1 MKIRLIQLVLLVS
14 PMTLL
19 AQLSMQQ
26 DAVTIADTKIAS
38 PKTESGKAVTII
50 TAEELATAPVSSV
63 DEALRFYAGVNVNS
77 RGGFGV
83 QSDVGLRGSTF
94 SQVLWLLDGMRLND
108 PLTGHFNSYLP
119 ITMEEIHHIEVVKGP
134 GALSFGPDAVGGV
147 IHIFS
152 KSYMRDFDSSGPLS
166 LHAAGGSHG
175 YVMGEAAAQVHRK
188 KSHFTISGRHQSS
201 DGEQFRNPNDIMDAP
216 STYNTDFGISTVS
229 SSFQQ
234 RFSDS
239 LRLFVRGGYDH
250 RDFGAKFFYTAS
262 PLDESR
268 EETTSLWG
276 HVALQKQGVRESRAL
291 NLSYRRTDDLF
302 AFNPAFTPNEHTT
315 QLVQASYDYGIKFS
329 ERVSFA
335 SGIQTFVRD
344 IESTDRGNHRNFNL
358 AAYTMVKGAKDAWLY
373 TGGLRFEYF
382 GATGGYQAVPQLT
395 LAYVSDRWKV
405 RTLVGRAY
413 RVPDFTENFVSF
425 NIPRLS
431 GGRNLGNPD
440 LEPEASW
447 TFDLGLDYY
456 VSDNLKWETS
466 VFYRTSTSLIDFVLT
481 PAGNISRTDN
491 LITGE
496 SYLYATNISAA
507 QTGGLESSLS
517 GGWQLGPIT
526 TFRTHLNLTVLST
539 VIADDVESK
548 YISNHPTMI
557 SNAML
562 QLQHGDWSLT
572 STSAYIER
580 DGETIDLIEGQIL
593 DSYFLQHLRL
603 GYTLGKIK
611 IYAEARNI
619 FDTQYQEVLGA
630 PMPGRWLMGGVRYRM

>member
-1 MKIRLIQLVLLVS
+1 
-14 PMTLL
+14 
-19 AQLSMQQ
+19 MQQ
-26 DAVTIADTKIAS
+26 DAVMISDTKIAS
-38 PKTESGKAVTII
+38 PKTESGKSITII

-63 DEALRFYAGVNVNS
+63 DEALRYYAGLNVNS

-83 QSDVGLRGSTF
+83 QSDVGIRGSTF

-119 ITMEEIHHIEVVKGP
+119 ITMEEIHHVEVVKGP

-152 KSYMRDFDSSGPLS
+152 KAYMRDFDSSGPLS
-166 LHAAGGSHG
+166 LQAAGGSHA
-175 YVMGEAAAQVHRK
+175 YLMGEAAVQGGSKR
-188 KSHFTISGRHQSS
+188 SHFTISGRHQSS
-201 DGEQFRNPNDIMDAP
+201 DGQQFSNPNDVTDAP
-216 STYNTDFGISTVS
+216 TTYNTDFDISTVS
-229 SSFQQ
+229 ASFQQ
-234 RFSDS
+234 QFSDS
-239 LRLFVRGGYDH
+239 LRLFVRGGFDH

-262 PLDESR
+262 PFDESR

-276 HVALQKQGVRESRAL
+276 HVSLQKQGVRQSRAF
-291 NLSYRRTDDLF
+291 NVSYRRTDDIF
-302 AFNPAFTPNEHTT
+302 TFNPIFTSNEHTT
-315 QLVQASYDYGIKFS
+315 QLAQASYDYGVKFG

-344 IESTDRGNHRNFNL
+344 IESTDRGDHSNFNL
-358 AAYTMVKGAKDAWLY
+358 AGYTMVKGAKDAWLY

-382 GATGGYQAVPQLT
+382 SATGGYQAVPQVT
-395 LAYVSDRWKV
+395 LAYVSDRWKL
-405 RTLVGRAY
+405 RTLIGRAY

-425 NIPRLS
+425 NIPQLTA
-431 GGRNLGNPD
+431 GRNLGNPD
-440 LEPEASW
+440 LDPEASW

-456 VSDNLKWETS
+456 ISDNLKWETS

-481 PAGNISRTDN
+481 PAGSISRTDN
-491 LITGE
+491 LILGE
-496 SYLYATNISAA
+496 SYLFATNISAA

-517 GGWQLGPIT
+517 GGWQLGPKT
-526 TFRTHLNLTVLST
+526 SFRTHLNLTVLST
-539 VIADDVESK
+539 TIADDVESK

-562 QLQHGDWSLT
+562 QLQHGKWSLT

-603 GYTLGKIK
+603 GYTLDKFNVYVEG
-611 IYAEARNI
+611 RNI

-630 PMPGRWLMGGVRYRM
+630 PMPGRWLMGGLRYRL